1 MLQKTNF
8 ENYYKDPRTGAVINK
23 KEEDLLEYRNKIN
36 SLKNISSM
44 KEEINT
50 LKNEL
55 AEIKFLLIKALE
67 K

>member
-1 MLQKTNF
+1 MLHKTNY
-8 ENYYKDPRTGAVINK
+8 ESYYKDISTGAVINK

-36 SLKNISSM
+36 SIKNISSM
-44 KEEINT
+44 KEEIDV

-55 AEIKFLLIKALE
+55 IEIKNILFKILE